1 MFWFSYY
8 LLLFNLLDRVEN
20 SGSIIRRCVH
30 WDTRTLNANDHFI
43 MISWVIF
50 IDSNVI
56 SFNMLYHFFLKNPL
70 QIEKKLNAKFNLF
83 RIDPI

>member
-1 MFWFSYY
+1 
-8 LLLFNLLDRVEN
+8 
-20 SGSIIRRCVH
+20 
-30 WDTRTLNANDHFI
+30 